1 MGFGLA
7 APILV
12 TAGISK
18 VSLKKFIIINLIGGF
33 IWTAFL
39 MLLGYLFGNIYLLVS
54 EGLKIGF
61 IALIIILISAL
72 LFGFSKFLRSE
83 VLKNKIL

>member
-1 MGFGLA
+1 V
-7 APILV
+7 PILV

-18 VSLKKFIIINLIGGF
+18 VSIKNFIILNLIGGF

-39 MLLGYLFGNIYLLVS
+39 MTLGYFFGNIYLLIS
-54 EGLKIGF
+54 EGLRVGF
-61 IALIIILISAL
+61 ITGIVILTSAL
-72 LFGFSKFLRSE
+72 LFGFSRFLRNE